1 MACYSSAP
9 RTISSFDKISNLR
22 SLPSASPTVKK
33 LPYWLSN
40 SPVPQRPKLVL
51 HPATPKRPSFYLP
64 NRSFTCRS
72 HANPSDS
79 QITTKVQELHVY
91 EVNELDRGSP
101 ALLRLSHKPVNSL
114 GDLVPFTNK
123 LFTGDLK
130 KQLGIT
136 QGLCVLIEHKP
147 EKKGDRYEATYSFNL
162 GDYGH
167 MTVQGQYLTY
177 EDTYLTVT
185 GGSGIFEGAY
195 GQVKLEQIVFPFK
208 IFYTFYLR
216 GIGDLPEELLVEPV
230 FPNRLIDPFLYYAS
244 YWKPILRFSLSKFFA
259 QPKVPSVN
267 QQSS

>member
-1 MACYSSAP
+1 M
-9 RTISSFDKISNLR
+9 
-22 SLPSASPTVKK
+22 
-33 LPYWLSN
+33 
-40 SPVPQRPKLVL
+40 
-51 HPATPKRPSFYLP
+51 
-64 NRSFTCRS
+64 
-72 HANPSDS
+72 
-79 QITTKVQELHVY
+79 Y

-123 LFTGDLK
+123 VLSLGTLSLWTNSILVFIFYSGIGYSTLMMLLLHFSPLPSLTQLFTGDLK

-267 QQSS
+267 QHSS